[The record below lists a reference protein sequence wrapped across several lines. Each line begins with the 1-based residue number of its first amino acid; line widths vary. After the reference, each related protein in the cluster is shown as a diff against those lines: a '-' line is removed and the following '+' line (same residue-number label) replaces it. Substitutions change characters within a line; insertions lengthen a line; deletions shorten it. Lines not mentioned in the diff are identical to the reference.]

1 MWVISLIYPT
11 ANFGYKYPCISLR
24 KMASR
29 GTRYASSNCPET
41 WALKSL
47 AEIGACV
54 RGNSSKSIAYFC
66 SVHWRLNRSDLPLSH
81 DFYLTHGNVIFDIL
95 EPQVC
100 PKTVNFAITVMILIL
115 IWFRFWFWLCGPTLC
130 FQFCNRSWH
139 NILSQYDLYRRHPW
153 LLYHCVVAATHI
165 LGIINIIE

>member
-1 MWVISLIYPT
+1 MKR
-11 ANFGYKYPCISLR
+11 N
-24 KMASR
+24 
-29 GTRYASSNCPET
+29 
-41 WALKSL
+41 
-47 AEIGACV
+47 AE
-54 RGNSSKSIAYFC
+54 NSDKFREMQWNVGRC
-66 SVHWRLNRSDLPLSH
+66 REMQTHVEEWREMQRNADIFMTFMTVTTFMTLM
-81 DFYLTHGNVIFDIL
+81 THGNVIFDIL

-165 LGIINIIE
+165 LGIINITSSDPFQTWGWGLVVVGDWTLTSSCR